1 MEEIVQKDL
10 SSSHRT
16 HISETNVVA
25 HFYNPSTEVTMTGAT
40 LGLNDHP
47 AKPIRQPQATLLEA
61 HYFRATASHPRL
73 HPMKYDTAAF
83 ALGEETRSHWNDA

>member
-40 LGLNDHP
+40 LRLNDHP

-61 HYFRATASHPRL
+61 HYFRATAGHPRL